1 MKMVEGKEKLQLIFG
16 IIAII
21 TLAIISIVLFNETS
35 LRLLGIAI
43 VLLAILVKVFI
54 INKIYK

>member
-1 MKMVEGKEKLQLIFG
+1 MKNVEKKEKVQLIFG

-21 TLAIISIVLFNETS
+21 ILAIISIILFNETS

-43 VLLAILVKVFI
+43 ILLAILIKVFI

>member
-1 MKMVEGKEKLQLIFG
+1 MVEGKEKLQLIFG

-21 TLAIISIVLFNETS
+21 TLAIISIVLFDETS

>member
-1 MKMVEGKEKLQLIFG
+1 MVEGKEKLQLIFG

>member
-1 MKMVEGKEKLQLIFG
+1 MKNAEKKEKVQLIFG

-21 TLAIISIVLFNETS
+21 ILAIISIILFNETS

-43 VLLAILVKVFI
+43 ILLAILIKVFI